1 MQKKVSQSK
10 ILKTALSLFSSKGYS
25 ETKMST
31 IAKGVGLSVGALY
44 LRFKNKEQL
53 CLEIIKDQT
62 KDFSRLTD
70 KLLPA
75 KKDPLEALKAYI
87 ILNLEFA
94 FKKRQLLSIFIREYK
109 LPFIQP
115 LRRIFFNAHHKI
127 IRDILKAGVKKG
139 VFRPMDTTQTA
150 SMIFASIRGTVIL
163 KLVFGIG
170 DLKTLSN
177 SLFKLLTNGI
187 RRHPDKDT

>member
-31 IAKGVGLSVGALY
+31 IARGVGLSVGALY

-62 KDFSRLTD
+62 KDFRELIDNLVTS
-70 KLLPA
+70 
-75 KKDPLEALKAYI
+75 KKDSLQILRAYI
-87 ILNLEFA
+87 TLNLKFA
-94 FKKRQLLSIFIREYK
+94 FKKQQLLSIFISEYK

-115 LRRIFFNAHHKI
+115 LKRNFFNSQQKI
-127 IRDILKAGVKKG
+127 LREVLKRGIKEKL
-139 VFRPMDTTQTA
+139 FRPMDTREMA
-150 SMIFASIRGTVIL
+150 LMIFASLRGAVMM
-163 KLVFGIG
+163 KLVFGTG
-170 DLKTLSN
+170 DANTMSN
-177 SLFKLLTNGI
+177 SLFKLILNGI
-187 RRHPDKDT
+187 RKDVS

>member
-1 MQKKVSQSK
+1 MKKKVSQSK

-62 KDFSRLTD
+62 KDFRELIDNLVTS
-70 KLLPA
+70 
-75 KKDPLEALKAYI
+75 KKDPLQTLRAYI
-87 ILNLEFA
+87 TVNLEFA
-94 FKKRQLLSIFIREYK
+94 FKKQQLLSIFISEYK

-115 LRRIFFNAHHKI
+115 LKKNFFNSQQKI
-127 IRDILKAGVKKG
+127 LREVLKRGVKEKL
-139 VFRPMDTTQTA
+139 FRPMDASETA
-150 SMIFASIRGTVIL
+150 LMIFASLRGVVMM

-170 DLKTLSN
+170 DANTMSN
-177 SLFKLLTNGI
+177 SLFKLVLNGI
-187 RRHPDKDT
+187 RKDMP